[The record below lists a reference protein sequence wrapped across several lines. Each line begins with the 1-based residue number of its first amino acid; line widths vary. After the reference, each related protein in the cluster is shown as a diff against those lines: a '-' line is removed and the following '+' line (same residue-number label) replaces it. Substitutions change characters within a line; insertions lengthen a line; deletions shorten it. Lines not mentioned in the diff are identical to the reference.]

1 MPLIPEAVA
10 AALAAGSLSTLVT
23 TPLWLR
29 ARHRAVVLRAHAAV
43 AAADLLAARCRG
55 EGLAAHS
62 LAVAAETRYL
72 VDVRVPATVG
82 RLDDPRL
89 PAAPG
94 LLHPRFAGTALEAD
108 HLALLDQLTA
118 AIVRDRLRRNT
129 PAQGSDPGPG
139 RGADG
144 GHPSAA
150 DWFQPKSR
158 PRTTHDQQPRQPGPF
173 GSSVVWS
180 AFQSGTESG
189 RAPDDT
195 RYERSH

>member
-1 MPLIPEAVA
+1 MPLMPEAVA
-10 AALAAGSLSTLVT
+10 AALAAGTLSTLVT

-29 ARHRAVVLRAHAAV
+29 ARHQALALRAHAAT

-55 EGLAAHS
+55 EALASHS

-82 RLDDPRL
+82 RLTDPAL

-108 HLALLDQLTA
+108 HRALLDQLTA
-118 AIVRDRLRRNT
+118 AVVGDRLRTAR
-129 PAQGSDPGPG
+129 SEPGAESASG
-139 RGADG
+139 QDG
-144 GHPSAA
+144 GQPSAA
-150 DWFQPKSR
+150 DWFRPRSR
-158 PRTTHDQQPRQPGPF
+158 PRTTHDQQLQQPGPF

-189 RAPDDT
+189 RASADT